1 MTRSPARAGTIGA
14 LWALH
19 LVAAIYAR
27 RLSRAIPVA
36 TVAHAGP
43 EMSKKFNTGY
53 TRMVLDFNGNGSI
66 ADPSGLKPTSLQATS
81 RRKSSHKL
89 RVQASSRS
97 PQAPG
102 SGSQGTSVQAGPG
115 HKQQG

>member
-1 MTRSPARAGTIGA
+1 KMTRSPARAGTIGA
-14 LWALH
+14 LWSLH

-89 RVQASSRS
+89 RVQA
-97 PQAPG
+97 
-102 SGSQGTSVQAGPG
+102 
-115 HKQQG
+115 